1 MVMLMDRAPLERVRK
16 LADGRIAAVA
26 RFARSGV
33 YTYSG
38 AEVGKPHL
46 SSVNVYR
53 PEDEVFS
60 QDAMASF
67 GHKAVTFHHPSDG
80 VSAENWSKVSVGFT
94 EGKIARDGGYVE
106 IPLMLADAQAVGAYE
121 RGEARELSAGYS
133 CDLVW
138 GDGIAP
144 DGTAYQA
151 TQRNIRGNHIALV
164 PLGRAGSECR
174 IGDSLNSGAS
184 TMFTDAERGLAD
196 SAEGQMLI
204 TQARASHN
212 RKNAYL
218 GDRAPAFTA
227 EQAAGVIRNAA
238 AQKIGAQNL
247 ADRFTADEAALR
259 AQVDEA
265 RRRNSLERSQA
276 YRQR

>member
-1 MVMLMDRAPLERVRK
+1 MLMDRAPLERVRK

-38 AEVGKPHL
+38 AEVGRPHL

-53 PEDEVFS
+53 PESEVFS

-80 VSAENWSKVSVGFT
+80 VSAANWSKVSVGFT

-164 PLGRAGSECR
+164 PQGRAGSECR
-174 IGDSLNSGAS
+174 IGDSLIQGAS
-184 TMFTDAERGLAD
+184 GMLNDAQLINFRDSDEGRLAIAYAKSVHDLTGWRSGPWNDQLERQALVDAMSAKTRSSPISDVAMAD
-196 SAEGQMLI
+196 A
-204 TQARASHN
+204 AA
-212 RKNAYL
+212 K
-218 GDRAPAFTA
+218 
-227 EQAAGVIRNAA
+227 EQAAFQRSV
-238 AQKIGAQNL
+238 
-247 ADRFTADEAALR
+247 AALNR
-259 AQVDEA
+259 S
-265 RRRNSLERSQA
+265 RN
-276 YRQR
+276 